1 MRWIDWKVMATIWI
15 PALLRDLT
23 DGQEQVTTSAGSVR
37 EAVDLLD
44 AQYPG
49 IKARLCNGDQLRA
62 GITVVVDG
70 EVSHLR
76 LRHRLN
82 EDSELHFLPAISGG

>member
-1 MRWIDWKVMATIWI
+1 MAVVYI

-23 DGQEQVTTSAGSVR
+23 AGEESLNLTGSTVR
-37 EAVDLLD
+37 EVIEQLEMRH
-44 AQYPG
+44 PG
-49 IKARLCNGDQLRA
+49 VLARLVDGDRLRP

-70 EVSHLR
+70 EVSRLR

-82 EDSELHFLPAISGG
+82 KNSEVHFLPAISGG